1 MRSRSST
8 LSALAAVAMI
18 ASSEFHS
25 PLLTSAM
32 PRTKRTTSPTY
43 DAERMAAAQA
53 KRDRRAARNL
63 VNSDRD
69 ATALQE
75 RDERLAWSQR
85 MKETT

>member
-32 PRTKRTTSPTY
+32 PRPKQPTSPTH
-43 DAERMAAAQA
+43 DAERMGGRSSQA
-53 KRDRRAARNL
+53 RSAR
-63 VNSDRD
+63 S
-69 ATALQE
+69 
-75 RDERLAWSQR
+75 SQPC
-85 MKETT
+85 EL